1 MILVR
6 IMGIVV
12 FIYNLIYVTA
22 DIVRIFIKKEGSY
35 VIAIDKIMILM
46 TMFIAIVVTFK

>member
-1 MILVR
+1 MLVR
-6 IMGIVV
+6 IMSMMV
-12 FIYNLIYVTA
+12 FIYHLIYVIA

-46 TMFIAIVVTFK
+46 TMFIAIAVTFR

>member
-1 MILVR
+1 MIVR
-6 IMGIVV
+6 IMGVMV
-12 FIYNLIYVTA
+12 FIYNLIYAIA

>member
-1 MILVR
+1 MFLVR
-6 IMGIVV
+6 MMGVVV
-12 FIYNLIYVTA
+12 FIYHLIYVIA

-46 TMFIAIVVTFK
+46 TMFIAIAVTFK